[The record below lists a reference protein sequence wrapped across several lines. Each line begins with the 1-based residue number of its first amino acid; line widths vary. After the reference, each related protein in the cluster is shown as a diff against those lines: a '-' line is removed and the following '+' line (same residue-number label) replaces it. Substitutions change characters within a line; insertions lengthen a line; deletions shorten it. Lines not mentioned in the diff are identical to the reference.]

1 MSGGSPDEDKQHE
14 PTQKKLD
21 DARKKGDVVR
31 STDLITAASYG
42 GFLLVWIGFGGQS
55 VLSLGDALSAL
66 LERSV
71 PLSDALFSGTPQP
84 VMGAM
89 MMAVILPLLPWFA
102 VPAVAVLLSVIA
114 QRAFVVAPDK
124 LQPKASRISMI
135 ENAKNK
141 FGRNGLFE
149 FFKSFVKLLVF
160 SLVLGWFLLARTPEI
175 LATLHLDPTVVSLV
189 LVRMCL
195 SFLLIVLVVSGVVG
209 CIDYLWQAAEH
220 LRKNMMSRKEVMDEA
235 KQQDG
240 DPHMKQQRR
249 QRGYEIAMS
258 QMLADAPTAD
268 VVVVNPTHYAVA
280 LKWGRAAGT
289 APVCVAKGVDEI
301 AARIREIANENG
313 IPIHRDPTTARA
325 MFAVVE
331 IGEEIRPEHYRAV
344 AAAIRFAE
352 TMRKSA
358 GRKGVRR

>member
-1 MSGGSPDEDKQHE
+1 MSEGSQDEDKQHQ

-21 DARKKGDVVR
+21 DARKKGDVAR

-42 GFLLVWIGFGGQS
+42 GFILVWIALGGQS
-55 VLSLGDALSAL
+55 VEALGEALSAML
-66 LERSV
+66 DRSV
-71 PLSDALFSGTPQP
+71 PLSDALFSGTSQP
-84 VMGAM
+84 VMGALM
-89 MMAVILPLLPWFA
+89 IAVILPLLPWFA
-102 VPAVAVLLSVIA
+102 VPGIAVLISVVA
-114 QRAFVVAPDK
+114 QNAFVVAPDK
-124 LQPKASRISMI
+124 VKPKASRISLI
-135 ENAKNK
+135 ENLKNK

-149 FFKSFVKLLVF
+149 FFKSFVKLLIF
-160 SLVLGWFLLARTPEI
+160 SVVLGWFLLARTPEI
-175 LATLHLDPTVVSLV
+175 LATLHLDPAVVSLV

-195 SFLLIVLVVSGVVG
+195 SFLLIVLVVSGILG

-249 QRGYEIAMS
+249 QKGYDIAMN
-258 QMLADAPTAD
+258 QMLSDVPSAD
-268 VVVVNPTHYAVA
+268 VIVVNPTHYAVA

-289 APVCVAKGVDEI
+289 APVCLAKGVDEI

-313 IPIHRDPTTARA
+313 VPIHRDPQTARA

-331 IGEEIRPEHYRAV
+331 IGEEVRPEHYRAV

-352 TMRKSA
+352 AMRKRA
-358 GRKGVRR
+358 GRKGLRP